1 MVCFSSFI
9 KLLFSSP
16 KFHAIFFSLLNI
28 TYGPTHLR
36 KVKPEEK
43 KDNQGYNCNFWL
55 NMGEEGLRKGNWF
68 HLGGVHTER
77 TSSSKYLV
85 GHTGVKR
92 CPSISR
98 TVRGSSSFWMSWERQ
113 NAGIVL
119 GFFAGLVWWGTD
131 RELSSTQV
139 ILALSYLRLI
149 WGMVLNMP

>member
-68 HLGGVHTER
+68 HLGGVHIER

-92 CPSISR
+92 CPQYFQDCSR
-98 TVRGSSSFWMSWERQ
+98 KFKFLDELGETKRWHSSW
-113 NAGIVL
+113 
-119 GFFAGLVWWGTD
+119 FFCWACMMGN
-131 RELSSTQV
+131 R
-139 ILALSYLRLI
+139 
-149 WGMVLNMP
+149 